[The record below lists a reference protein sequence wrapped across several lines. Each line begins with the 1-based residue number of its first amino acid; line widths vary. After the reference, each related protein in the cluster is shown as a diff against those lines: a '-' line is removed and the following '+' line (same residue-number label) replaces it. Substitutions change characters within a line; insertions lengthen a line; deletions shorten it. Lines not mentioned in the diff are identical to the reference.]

1 MPKQSLPID
10 PLSLSRV
17 GIGTWMTSVMVAWKF
32 AEAISDQ
39 NTLMTRAMGGP
50 LASPGPPD

>member
-32 AEAISDQ
+32 AQAFSDQ